1 MVSPAEHELETLL
14 QFLKVLGDN
23 TRLRIISLLINR
35 VHSVGELAEQ
45 LGLSEPTVS
54 HHLKVLREAGL
65 LNLRAVG
72 TSRLYRFNDEYFE
85 RIKRTLLTQETL
97 ARIGM
102 QMLIYR
108 TDEDF
113 RQEMD
118 QQRAQAE
125 AWLDGLDVSEADR
138 KVLRDYTHNGR
149 LTQIPT
155 REKKLLVVLRWLAA
169 QFEPDRRYTEPEVN
183 AVLSRYHDDFAS
195 LRRALIEFQFLARES
210 GGRMYWRAPQPA

>member
-1 MVSPAEHELETLL
+1 MVSPAEHELDALL

-35 VHSVGELAEQ
+35 VHSVGELAEL

-72 TSRLYRFNDEYFE
+72 TSRLYRFNNEFFE

-97 ARIGM
+97 AQIGV
-102 QMLIYR
+102 QMLTYR

-113 RQEMD
+113 RQEVG

-125 AWLDGLDVSEADR
+125 AWLDDLDVSETDR

-155 REKKLLVVLRWLAA
+155 REKKLIVVLRWLAA
-169 QFEPDRRYTEPEVN
+169 QFEPDHQYTEPEVN
-183 AVLSRYHDDFAS
+183 TILSRYHEDYAS
-195 LRRALIEFQFLARES
+195 LRRELVEFKFLAREG
-210 GGRMYWRAPQPA
+210 GGRTYWRTPQPA